1 MEEIQQTIK
10 NPYGFIY
17 ITTNMINGMKYLGQK
32 SFDDNNKWK
41 NYLGSGKAL
50 KNAIRKYGKQNF
62 DRNIICFCYSPE
74 ELNEA
79 EYTLSVF
86 LNVVEDRNWYNLC
99 YGGEVPI
106 GYVATDEARSK
117 MSEAQKARWTDEL
130 RQELGEKMS
139 GEGNPF
145 YGKHHTDDTRKT
157 LSEQHTGMKASD
169 EARSKMSQSQTERFK
184 DPAERAKCGWEHTDK
199 QKQAH
204 SERMSGEGH
213 PMFGKHHSE
222 ETKAKISEKHK
233 KENLSEE
240 VIQKYREAAKKRMT
254 DEAKEYLRQIN
265 TGKKLSEE
273 ARNKI
278 STANT
283 GRKVSKETIL
293 KRLETIGVTKIL
305 QYDKSGNFIQ
315 LWDSA
320 QIIES
325 TLHISSS
332 KVYACCNGVR
342 KSAGGY
348 VWRKE
353 HEPLTSD
360 QILELKAK
368 NDNHY
373 TGVTFNKRMN
383 KWQAYIITKGKRK
396 NLGSYVNRDDAI
408 AARMMVEAD
417 KNNLKEDDDAV

>member
-1 MEEIQQTIK
+1 MEKVKRTIK

-32 SFDDNNKWK
+32 SFDDNNKWR

-79 EYTLSVF
+79 EYALSVF

-130 RQELGEKMS
+130 RRELGEKMS
-139 GEGNPF
+139 GECNPF
-145 YGKHHTDDTRKT
+145 YGKHHTEDTRKV

-169 EARSKMSQSQTERFK
+169 DARTKMSQSQTERFK
-184 DPAERAKCGWEHTDK
+184 DPVERAKCGWEHTEE
-199 QKQAH
+199 QKKEH

-222 ETKAKISEKHK
+222 ETKKKISEARQ
-233 KENLSEE
+233 NLSDESRRK
-240 VIQKYREAAKKRMT
+240 ISIAAKARCT
-254 DEAKEYLRQIN
+254 DEWIERMREMN
-265 TGKKLSEE
+265 TGKHLTEE
-273 ARNKI
+273 HKRKI
-278 STANT
+278 SDSNK
-283 GRKVSKETIL
+283 GKKVSEATIR
-293 KRLETIGVTKIL
+293 KRLATIGVTKII
-305 QYDKSGNFIQ
+305 QYNRCGEFIK

-320 QIIES
+320 KQAEEV
-325 TLHISSS
+325 LHISSS
-332 KVYACCNGVR
+332 KIYACCNKKR
-342 KSAGGY
+342 NHAGGF

-353 HEPLTSD
+353 NEPLTIDEIS
-360 QILELKAK
+360 ELKSK

-373 TGVTFNKRMN
+373 PGVTFNKRMN
-383 KWQAYIITKGKRK
+383 KWQAYIITKGKRT
-396 NLGSYVNRDDAI
+396 NLGSYTNKDDAI
-408 AARMMVEAD
+408 AARMIAEAD
-417 KNNLKEDDDAV
+417 KNNAKEGNDAV